1 MNGIL
6 YNMSRTKDDRSEA
19 GALSV
24 RGYLYVRPV
33 RQLFY
38 FRITEFDDILSDAVI
53 RKKTDKMILRTA
65 KTAVRFSSNQ
75 MKGGGGRM
83 DDVKGPDTPEC
94 FERLVSEYQTQLR
107 RLCCV
112 LLKDVHLA
120 EDAVQETFLKAYR
133 SMGEIRKESSERTWL
148 TRIAVN
154 TCRDL
159 LRSRWFRHID
169 RSVKIEDLPEPE
181 APADLVDTGLYE
193 TILRLPVK
201 QREVVLLYFYQ
212 NMTMQEVSDIL
223 QISVSNVSRRL
234 ESARK
239 TLRKKLEE
247 GGTHE

>member
-1 MNGIL
+1 
-6 YNMSRTKDDRSEA
+6 
-19 GALSV
+19 
-24 RGYLYVRPV
+24 
-33 RQLFY
+33 
-38 FRITEFDDILSDAVI
+38 
-53 RKKTDKMILRTA
+53 
-65 KTAVRFSSNQ
+65 
-75 MKGGGGRM
+75 M

-94 FERLVSEYQTQLR
+94 FEQIVSEYQTQLR
-107 RLCCV
+107 RRCCV

-133 SMGEIRKESSERTWL
+133 SMGEFRKESSERTWL

-159 LRSRWFRHID
+159 LRSRWLRYID

-181 APADLVDTGLYE
+181 TPADPENTGLYE

-201 QREVVLLYFYQ
+201 QREVVLLYYYQ
-212 NMTMQEVSDIL
+212 NMTMQEISDIL
-223 QISVSNVSRRL
+223 QISASNVSRRL

-239 TLRKKLEE
+239 TLRKRLEE

>member
-1 MNGIL
+1 
-6 YNMSRTKDDRSEA
+6 
-19 GALSV
+19 
-24 RGYLYVRPV
+24 
-33 RQLFY
+33 
-38 FRITEFDDILSDAVI
+38 
-53 RKKTDKMILRTA
+53 
-65 KTAVRFSSNQ
+65 
-75 MKGGGGRM
+75 M
-83 DDVKGPDTPEC
+83 DDVKGPDTPER
-94 FERLVSEYQTQLR
+94 FEQIVSEYQIQLH

-112 LLKDVHLA
+112 LLKDAHLA

-133 SMGEIRKESSERTWL
+133 SMGEFRKESSERTWL

-212 NMTMQEVSDIL
+212 NMTMQEISDIL

-247 GGTHE
+247 GGVHE

>member
-1 MNGIL
+1 
-6 YNMSRTKDDRSEA
+6 
-19 GALSV
+19 
-24 RGYLYVRPV
+24 
-33 RQLFY
+33 
-38 FRITEFDDILSDAVI
+38 
-53 RKKTDKMILRTA
+53 
-65 KTAVRFSSNQ
+65 
-75 MKGGGGRM
+75 M

-112 LLKDVHLA
+112 LLKDVQLA

-133 SMGEIRKESSERTWL
+133 SMGEFRNDSSERTWL

-154 TCRDL
+154 TCRDQM
-159 LRSRWFRHID
+159 RSRWFRHID
-169 RSVKIEDLPEPE
+169 RSVKIEDLPEQE
-181 APADLVDTGLYE
+181 APAEPENTGLYE
-193 TILRLPVK
+193 TILQMPVK

-212 NMTMQEVSDIL
+212 NMTMQEISGIL

-247 GGTHE
+247 GGMHE